1 MISGKKYSAL
11 FLQIMIITLA
21 FLVVPAAANAP
32 PTVLEGTLM
41 IDGEPA
47 PVGTE
52 VALVVDGNV
61 VGQTTVTNEGLIGD
75 ERANRLGVSS
85 DYDVVTVYVNGVET
99 KTLDFNSYDD
109 SEVVSL
115 DISATSS
122 VQETPVETPVEED
135 EEKVTSGGGGGF
147 STSTE
152 TTETTEVETSGVSES
167 VSAETEET
175 ILESTTEENAAEVE
189 EEKIPE
195 SETASSTSG
204 IIAIVGFALIG
215 IAAVSYGYR
224 SRK

>member
-75 ERANRLGVSS
+75 ERANRLGVPS
-85 DYDVVTVYVNGVET
+85 DYDVVTVYVDGEP
-99 KTLDFNSYDD
+99 KQTLDLSANNDD
-109 SEVVSL
+109 SMDL
-115 DISATSS
+115 DLSVSS
-122 VQETPVETPVEED
+122 VETPVETPTEEQ
-135 EEKVTSGGGGGF
+135 ESSGAIKSASTGGSGG
-147 STSTE
+147 SS
-152 TTETTEVETSGVSES
+152 SGEAVSIEEESASEPLSQVSE
-167 VSAETEET
+167 ETKLPST
-175 ILESTTEENAAEVE
+175 TESTTEENVE
-189 EEKIPE
+189 ETSADEGNVPE
-195 SETASSTSG
+195 SVFGSSMILVLG
-204 IIAIVGFALIG
+204 LMLVGVVVA
-215 IAAVSYGYR
+215 YRYR
-224 SRK
+224 SK